1 MVRKRDGRAIHLRLS
16 RRMVV
21 ALITALLAA
30 ATLAAVSVPV
40 AGTTAALVPLA
51 SGSPKGTLQLR
62 AEFSWTFSVQRDDTT
77 CPAGMPPL
85 AICQPHASTALVPG
99 LGSVSMSYVY
109 AVLPAASCPGSSAQV
124 LGYTARFVVAGKGEV
139 DFAIS
144 GLPDCFPAP
153 SAEIQSTTQP
163 FTVTDGSGAY
173 AGASGSGTVRHAG
186 APGLAGT
193 HGRDLWQGTLVVT
206 GLEFDVSPPT
216 ISGAVSK
223 IVRVPRGAK
232 RVRVRYKV
240 AASDT
245 EGAVPVTCTPR
256 SGTFFRL
263 GRTRVTC
270 TATDTN
276 GNTAVRAF
284 TVTVTRRR

>member
-62 AEFSWTFSVQRDDTT
+62 AEFSWTFS
-77 CPAGMPPL
+77 